1 MKRYIIVSALVISD
15 LLSGCSSETT
25 EQKSETEKPTLP
37 IFEVTRQSTTL
48 QREYAGNVEAVRNV
62 EIRARVGGYL
72 DKIHV
77 DEGQQVSKGQLLFQ
91 INQAEYQAELAKTK
105 ANLKSAMAEAKTAE
119 VELGRVK
126 LLVDKKVISP
136 SELELSKSKL
146 EAAKAAIEE
155 AESAQQNA
163 ALRLSQASVRAPFDG
178 VINRIPSKMGSLIEE
193 GSLLTTVSDIREV
206 YAYFHVSEKEYLEY
220 VKKAKSRPSHN
231 GQEVDLL
238 LADNTPYG
246 QTGKIETMES
256 VFDDGSGTIAFRARF
271 PNPNKVLKHGA
282 TGKVRLKSEV
292 DNAVLVPQKAV
303 FEIQDKNY
311 VYVVDT
317 ANKVKM
323 RSFVPQSRLAQFYL
337 VKSGLEPGEKV
348 VYEGIQNIRDGMQI
362 VPQEMSTDSLLTLN
376 PDKSNTQV
384 ATN

>member
-1 MKRYIIVSALVISD
+1 MKGYIIAIALSISAFIT
-15 LLSGCSSETT
+15 GCSSQAEEKT
-25 EQKSETEKPTLP
+25 EVEKPALP
-37 IFEVTRQSTTL
+37 IFEITRQSTTL

-62 EIRARVGGYL
+62 EIRARVGGFL

-77 DEGQQVSKGQLLFQ
+77 DEGRQVKKGQLLFQ
-91 INQAEYQAELAKTK
+91 INQAEYQAELAKAR

-126 LLVDKKVISP
+126 LLVDKKVISA

-146 EAAKAAIEE
+146 DAAKAAIEE
-155 AESAQQNA
+155 AQSAQENA
-163 ALRLSQASVRAPFDG
+163 SLRLAHASIRAPFDG

-193 GSLLTTVSDIREV
+193 GALLTTVSDIREV

-220 VKKAKSRPSHN
+220 IKKGKHSSS
-231 GQEVDLL
+231 GQEVTLL
-238 LADNTPYG
+238 LADDTPYK
-246 QTGKIETMES
+246 QAGKIETMES

-271 PNPNKVLKHGA
+271 PNPDKMLKHGA
-282 TGKVRLKSEV
+282 TGKIRLKNEV

-311 VYVVDT
+311 VYVVD
-317 ANKVKM
+317 ASNKVKM
-323 RSFVPQSRLAQFYL
+323 RSFVPQSRVAQFYL
-337 VKSGLEPGEKV
+337 VKSGLEPGEKI

-362 VPQEMSTDSLLTLN
+362 VPQALSPESLLTLN
-376 PDKSNTQV
+376 PAKSETEVV
-384 ATN
+384 AN

>member
-1 MKRYIIVSALVISD
+1 MKGYIIVSSLLISS
-15 LLSGCSSETT
+15 LLAGCSQTT
-25 EQKSETEKPTLP
+25 EEKSETEKPALP

-91 INQAEYQAELAKTK
+91 INQAEYQAELAKAK
-105 ANLKSAMAEAKTAE
+105 ASLKSAMAEAKTAE
-119 VELGRVK
+119 VEMGRVK
-126 LLVDKKVISP
+126 LLVDKKIISA
-136 SELELSKSKL
+136 SELELSKSKV

-163 ALRLSQASVRAPFDG
+163 SLRLSQASVRAPFDG

-220 VKKAKSRPSHN
+220 IKKGKSRSN
-231 GQEVDLL
+231 MGGQEVDLL

-246 QTGKIETMES
+246 QSGKIETMES

-271 PNPNKVLKHGA
+271 PNPNKLLKHGA
-282 TGKVRLKSEV
+282 TGRVRLKNEV

-311 VYVVDT
+311 VYVVDPS
-317 ANKVKM
+317 NKVKM

-348 VYEGIQNIRDGMQI
+348 VYEGIQNIREGMQI
-362 VPQEMSTDSLLTLN
+362 VPQEMSSDSLLTLN
-376 PDKSNTQV
+376 PDKSNPQV
-384 ATN
+384 TTN

>member
-1 MKRYIIVSALVISD
+1 MKRYLAVSALLISGF
-15 LLSGCSSETT
+15 LTGCSSTT
-25 EQKSETEKPTLP
+25 EEKSEAEKPTLP
-37 IFEVTRQSTTL
+37 IFEISRQSTTL
-48 QREYAGNVEAVRNV
+48 RREYAGNVEAVRNV
-62 EIRARVGGYL
+62 ELRARVGGYL

-77 DEGQQVSKGQLLFQ
+77 DEGQQVKKGQLLFQ
-91 INQAEYQAELAKTK
+91 INQAEYQAELAKAK

-119 VELGRVK
+119 VEMGRVK
-126 LLVDKKVISP
+126 LLVDKKVISA

-163 ALRLSQASVRAPFDG
+163 SLRLSQASVRAPFDG
-178 VINRIPSKMGSLIEE
+178 VINRIPFKMGSLIEE

-220 VKKAKSRPSHN
+220 IKKNRPSHN

-246 QTGKIETMES
+246 QPGKIETMES

-282 TGKVRLKSEV
+282 TGKIRLKNEV
-292 DNAVLVPQKAV
+292 NNAVLVPQKAV

-337 VKSGLEPGEKV
+337 VKSGLEPGERV

-362 VPQEMSTDSLLTLN
+362 VPQEMSADSLLTLN
-376 PDKSNTQV
+376 PDKDENQV
-384 ATN
+384 GAN